1 MDSAI
6 RASILF
12 LHLIFLISTS
22 YVKELGV
29 LREVKIGW
37 LETLHVG
44 QACAALTLPV
54 VSILHIPT
62 TRLHFQVQFGFQ

>member
-22 YVKELGV
+22 YYVKEIGV

-62 TRLHFQVQFGFQ
+62 TRLQFGFQ